1 MRIDKIG
8 FSFLMFLGLIVCSAV
23 GAKADSVTFTIGNN
37 PQSNEENVL
46 LNSGATGTTVFGT
59 TNQTQLQTRFTSTTD
74 TLVEPSSG
82 QARVE
87 ALDGLL
93 NNITL
98 SIPNGSFHDVILN
111 PFFGTGPANVS
122 VVTTTNQTLN
132 FSYDLSNGQNFLTIV
147 ADPGSAIFSVT
158 ISAAGGFTDLR
169 QPRIS
174 GAAANVPEPGS
185 MALFGFGL
193 LGTVSAVWK
202 RRRVLI

>member
-8 FSFLMFLGLIVCSAV
+8 FSFLMFLALIVCS
-23 GAKADSVTFTIGNN
+23 GIRAKADSVTFTIGNN
-37 PQSNEENVL
+37 PQPNEENVL
-46 LNSGATGTTVFGT
+46 LSSGATGTTVFGT
-59 TNQTQLQTRFTSTTD
+59 TNQNQLQVRFTSTTD

-111 PFFGTGPANVS
+111 PFFGSGTANVS
-122 VVTTTNQTLN
+122 VVTTTNQTLS
-132 FSYDLSNGQNFLTIV
+132 FSYGLSNGQNFLTIV
-147 ADPGSAIFSVT
+147 ADPGTAIFSVT

-174 GAAANVPEPGS
+174 GAALNVPEPGS

-193 LGTVSAVWK
+193 LGTASAMWK
-202 RRRVLI
+202 RRRALI